1 MLVYVSRMSAW
12 VPPGWPDAVR
22 PPGSESWEATA
33 VEFLLDALPP
43 EFRQYGVLRR
53 HPVALASMARYYT
66 GGCVEGARAGY
77 RAARRELAEHVPP
90 HAVDELLRAYRT
102 EGFRLTATS
111 QGVVLVEQALRGE
124 AFRQPLLRSY
134 PGHHGMP
141 GTGACGPAR
150 GSPGPGLAG
159 AGGKVPVQAGRHRSS
174 SEE

>member
-1 MLVYVSRMSAW
+1 MSAW

-33 VEFLLDALPP
+33 VEFLLDVLPP
-43 EFRQYGVLRR
+43 EFGQYGVLRR

-102 EGFRLTATS
+102 EGFRLAATS
-111 QGVVLVEQALRGE
+111 QGVVLVEQALCGQ
-124 AFRQPLLRSY
+124 AFRQPLLRSRA
-134 PGHHGMP
+134 GH
-141 GTGACGPAR
+141 TDAR
-150 GSPGPGLAG
+150 DRRLRSCARRSG
-159 AGGKVPVQAGRHRSS
+159 AGTCGGRTPGARPGWSS
-174 SEE
+174 PLVL